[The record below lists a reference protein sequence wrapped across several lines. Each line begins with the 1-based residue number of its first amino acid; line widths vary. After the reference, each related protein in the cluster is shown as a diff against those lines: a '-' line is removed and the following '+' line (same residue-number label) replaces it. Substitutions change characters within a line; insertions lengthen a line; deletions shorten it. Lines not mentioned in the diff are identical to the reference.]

1 MFETIF
7 LVVVCIYFLET
18 VIFIIGASKK
28 FAKLNEN
35 ELPSATIVVAARN
48 EEKNI
53 LNCLKSLDAVIYP
66 QNKLEIFIVNDNST
80 DETGN
85 IIAEFIQDK
94 PKFTLLVPSE
104 KIGKLNGKAN
114 ALVHAINSSSN
125 EIILT
130 TDADCTVPPTWAKE
144 IAAYFKQDISLVC
157 GYTTQRDFNAFS
169 GMQAVDFIYLLGV
182 GAGTINFK
190 KPLSCIGNNMSYR
203 RSAYN
208 EVGGYESLPFSVTED
223 SQLMLKISQLE
234 NMKVIYPLE
243 KNALVISEPCP
254 DIKSLFWQKKRW
266 GVGGLDIGIRGYLIM
281 GPTFLA
287 HLLIFAAPF
296 FYSNAVLY
304 LIFFKIVIDYFFLFP
319 LHSKLNLT
327 LRFRSFIAFEIY
339 FLIYVI
345 VLPISVMLGKNVKWK
360 ERLFK

>member
-7 LVVVCIYFLET
+7 LAVVCIYFLET

-28 FAKLNEN
+28 FEKLAEDQ
-35 ELPSATIVVAARN
+35 LPTATIVVAARN
-48 EEKNI
+48 EEGNI
-53 LNCLKSLDAVIYP
+53 LDCLKSLDAVTYP

-80 DETGN
+80 DKTGE
-85 IIAEFIQDK
+85 IIEDFIKGK
-94 PKFTLLVPSE
+94 PKFHLLVPSA

-114 ALVHAINSSSN
+114 ALAHAINSSSN

-130 TDADCTVPPTWAKE
+130 TDADCKVPTTWVME
-144 IAAYFKQDISLVC
+144 IASYFQKDVSLVC
-157 GYTTQRDFNAFS
+157 GYTTQKDFNAFS

-182 GAGTINFK
+182 GAGTINFN

-203 RSAYN
+203 RTAYH

-223 SQLMLKISQLE
+223 SQLMLKIAQLE
-234 NMKVIYPLE
+234 NMKVIYPLAKE
-243 KNALVISEPCP
+243 ALVVSEPCP
-254 DIKSLFWQKKRW
+254 DLTSLYWQKKRW
-266 GVGGLDIGIRGYLIM
+266 GVGGLDIGLRGYLLM
-281 GPTFLA
+281 GPSFLT

-296 FYSNAVLY
+296 FFSLTVLY
-304 LIFFKIVIDYFFLFP
+304 IIFFKIVIDYFFLFP
-319 LHSKLNLT
+319 LHNKLNLS
-327 LRFRSFIAFEIY
+327 LKFRSFIAFEIY

-345 VLPISVMLGKNVKWK
+345 VLPISVMASKNVKWK